1 MPHPDRWGDS
11 PVGDTATMAP
21 LVAKKSRTPAPPR
34 TVQAPRRRTTAPAS
48 GSDARRQRLI
58 LYALGGSGIV
68 ALAVVLGVI
77 FATRGSSAANA
88 ATAKKAMLAAGC
100 TFNHYPQQPR
110 NHVPLSYKYHYNSF
124 PATSGPHYQ
133 QWVLWGMYDQ
143 PVRQIQQIHN
153 LEHGGIVIQ
162 YGTKVPRSDVD
173 QISSFYQSDAN
184 AMLVAPFP
192 KLGNKIAVEA
202 WTYLSTCTKFNQS
215 SFTKFRDAL
224 RYHGPEHYP
233 KSLLQPGE

>member
-1 MPHPDRWGDS
+1 MGRAGA
-11 PVGDTATMAP
+11 TA
-21 LVAKKSRTPAPPR
+21 
-34 TVQAPRRRTTAPAS
+34 
-48 GSDARRQRLI
+48 DRQRLI
-58 LYALGGSGIV
+58 LYGLAGSGVLALAIV
-68 ALAVVLGVI
+68 LAVVLLHKS
-77 FATRGSSAANA
+77 GSGAANV

-110 NHVPLSYKYHYNSF
+110 IHVPLNYKYHWNSF

-133 QWVLWGMYDQ
+133 QWVIWNDYDT

-162 YGTKVPRSDVD
+162 YGSKVPRSSVD
-173 QISSFYQSDAN
+173 RINAFYRTDPN

-202 WTYLSTCTKFNQS
+202 WTYLSTCTQFNQNG
-215 SFTKFRDAL
+215 FTKFRDAL

-233 KSLLQPGE
+233 PSALQPGM